1 MVPIPFWEVLE
12 TPIHT
17 TYKSPL
23 ETCGCGCSIAVNDWK
38 KSNSPWVHPVATP
51 GIHDSALQDSE
62 SGVPSAR
69 GRTAN
74 AEIASRCE
82 GERIF
87 FFCLPRSSNIWL
99 WGFLF
104 EFEAFLLMFGCFS
117 SLSER
122 VEKILDGS
130 EVPKSSRWVVWVWL
144 LWLLYLEVSGNFALK
159 VSRLWRTSLAT
170 MATQKR
176 CGCGLLFFSCDFHRR
191 FWHKNQVFF
200 GRFGAHPIHRP
211 KVRQRREGVLG
222 VRSEGDVQF
231 PFLHGRWCR
240 RYTYIIEWYREVAT
254 SYDMIKDD
262 ADDDVDS
269 ISYHVVVGHHL
280 LLFCDMRCLRLKV
293 LDTLVANLRKL
304 AFTRRWMCFCLF
316 LLARFL
322 SMRDNCAVMLN

>member
-38 KSNSPWVHPVATP
+38 KSNSPWVHPVARP
-51 GIHDSALQDSE
+51 GIHDSALQDLE

-104 EFEAFLLMFGCFS
+104 EFEEFLLMFACFS

-122 VEKILDGS
+122 VQKILDGS

-144 LWLLYLEVSGNFALK
+144 LWLLYLGSFGEFCFESFKALK
-159 VSRLWRTSLAT
+159 DFFGEGLSQKVL
-170 MATQKR
+170 TQKPGLFRKIWGPSNPQAQGATKTRR
-176 CGCGLLFFSCDFHRR
+176 CAG
-191 FWHKNQVFF
+191 
-200 GRFGAHPIHRP
+200 
-211 KVRQRREGVLG
+211 
-222 VRSEGDVQF
+222 SEKR
-231 PFLHGRWCR
+231 RWCPVPVLTR
-240 RYTYIIEWYREVAT
+240 EMMQKIYCTYIIEWYREVAT